1 MQRNES
7 RAQMRPGKTPRSPS
21 TSSSILGGSILGE
34 ENLSNEAEAETEDG
48 SVFSTKEETNSR
60 PTRMDVLM
68 EAGAAHYVPIHTAG
82 RQRTDTLKE
91 KINLTMSK
99 LITWSKQV
107 ANGMDYLSSR
117 NVIHGDLASRYST
130 FCSKVHIFWA
140 LLFLTIVFKTVFC
153 AIFS

>member
-1 MQRNES
+1 MNFFS
-7 RAQMRPGKTPRSPS
+7 RKSAECSVHLYSSPC
-21 TSSSILGGSILGE
+21 LGE

-68 EAGAAHYVPIHTAG
+68 EAGAAHYVPIHSAG

-99 LITWSKQV
+99 LISWSKQV

-117 NVIHGDLASRYST
+117 NVIHGDLASR
-130 FCSKVHIFWA
+130 
-140 LLFLTIVFKTVFC
+140 
-153 AIFS
+153 

>member
-7 RAQMRPGKTPRSPS
+7 RAQMRPGKSPRSPS
-21 TSSSILGGSILGE
+21 TSSSILSGSILGE

-117 NVIHGDLASRYST
+117 NVIHGDLASRYIH
-130 FCSKVHIFWA
+130 CVAYVLGWKPE
-140 LLFLTIVFKTVFC
+140 
-153 AIFS
+153 